1 MAKPYSLAQLNA
13 MSQAEFVAALG
24 ATFEDTPAIA
34 AHAWQS
40 RPFRDRAHLQA
51 VMTEIVLAL
60 PAAEQLALIR
70 AHPDLGSR
78 TQMAPASV
86 QEQAGVGLD
95 RLSASDYQRFQDLNQ
110 AYRDKFGFPLIV
122 AVRGRSTADI
132 LAEFG
137 DRLANPPTQE
147 RERAIAQI
155 LQIAQFRLQ
164 DWVLDDGT
172 TVTEH

>member
-1 MAKPYSLAQLNA
+1 MANPAPLAQLNA
-13 MSQAEFVAALG
+13 MSQAEFVAVLG

-34 AHAWQS
+34 AQAWKL

-51 VMTEIVLAL
+51 VMEDIVLAMSE
-60 PAAEQLALIR
+60 ADQLALIR

-95 RLSASDYQRFQDLNQ
+95 RLSAGDYQQFQILNQ
-110 AYRDKFGFPLIV
+110 AYRDKFGFPFIV

-137 DRLANPPTQE
+137 DRLAHSPAQE

-155 LQIAQFRLQ
+155 LQIAHFRLQ
-164 DWVLDDGT
+164 DRIQEGY
-172 TVTEH
+172 E